1 MLKAIW
7 ILIRY
12 FYINDHTSIKLQ
24 TVEAIPNSSRSL
36 LLFKCEEVAGSN
48 VGSDMNKIFL
58 WNDVIIGDLLAMHYT
73 SWGKNYQNH
82 LLNQNKLAVKNM
94 SKSKCTQTNRQIYK
108 RRKYCNKLMKGI
120 WTLSLATTGD
130 Y

>member
-48 VGSDMNKIFL
+48 VGSDMNKTFF
-58 WNDVIIGDLLAMHYT
+58 WNDVIIDDFIGESLYIVR
-73 SWGKNYQNH
+73 Q
-82 LLNQNKLAVKNM
+82 KLSEPFAE
-94 SKSKCTQTNRQIYK
+94 SK
-108 RRKYCNKLMKGI
+108 
-120 WTLSLATTGD
+120 
-130 Y
+130 